1 MFKYIKWELKSLMKR
16 YTKILIVFA
25 SIIGLMAIV
34 PLESDNFLA
43 ELVSFAF
50 IIMLMILMLS
60 TFVFGTKKVIDTF
73 RKPTFM
79 LESMISFPPYKI
91 LLAKYLLA
99 IILNTICTVLL
110 ILSISV
116 VVYRTAGFTE
126 VLEMLNI
133 DLNFDTLETLIT
145 ILITSTLFTSTV
157 TLCYVL
163 AKSLFPKGKG
173 AVVLGIVIWYIG
185 ICFLGEIFES
195 FNIDSVWFF
204 NIIELAIISL
214 CYLGT
219 VKLIENKLEIYN

>member
-16 YTKILIVFA
+16 YTKILIIFA
-25 SIIGLMAIV
+25 IIIGLMAII
-34 PLESDNFLA
+34 PINGDSFIT
-43 ELVSFAF
+43 ELVIFAF
-50 IIMLMILMLS
+50 IIMFIVLGLS

-99 IILNTICTVLL
+99 IILNTICT
-110 ILSISV
+110 ILFVISLSV
-116 VVYRTAGFTE
+116 IVYRAAGFTE
-126 VLEMLNI
+126 VIEMLNI

-145 ILITSTLFTSTV
+145 LLISSTLFTSTV

-163 AKSLFPKGKG
+163 AKSIFPKGKG
-173 AVVLGIVIWYIG
+173 AVILGIFIWYLGVG
-185 ICFLGEIFES
+185 ILGEILES
-195 FNIDSVWFF
+195 FSIDSVWFF
-204 NIIELAIISL
+204 NLIELAIISL

>member
-1 MFKYIKWELKSLMKR
+1 MFKYIKWELKSLFRK

-25 SIIGLMAIV
+25 AIIGLMAII
-34 PLESDNFLA
+34 PLDGDSFLA
-43 ELVSFAF
+43 ELVTFAF
-50 IIMLMILMLS
+50 IIMVLVLLLS

-79 LESMISFPPYKI
+79 LESMISFPPHKI

-99 IILNTICTVLL
+99 IILNTICAIMLV
-110 ILSISV
+110 LSISV
-116 VVYRTAGFTE
+116 IVYRAAGFSE
-126 VLEMLNI
+126 VLEMFNI
-133 DLNFDTLETLIT
+133 SLDIDTVETLIT
-145 ILITSTLFTSTV
+145 LLVSSTLFTSTV

-173 AVVLGIVIWYIG
+173 AVILGIVIWYLGVG
-185 ICFLGEIFES
+185 ILAELLES
-195 FNIDSVWFF
+195 FNLNSVWMF
-204 NIIELAIISL
+204 NIVQLAIISL